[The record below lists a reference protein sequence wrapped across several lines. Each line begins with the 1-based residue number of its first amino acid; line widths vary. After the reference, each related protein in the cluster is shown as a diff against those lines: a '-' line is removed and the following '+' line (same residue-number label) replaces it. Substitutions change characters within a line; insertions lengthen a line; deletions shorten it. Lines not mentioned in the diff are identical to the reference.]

1 MLLKQNLTHS
11 LLHMRIIILLMTVRG
26 ISMDSILVTCKFTAM
41 DKGSFHPDRKFALG
55 GGSYW
60 DITII
65 IPNTAEII
73 YIGAYNYIK
82 IIS

>member
-1 MLLKQNLTHS
+1 
-11 LLHMRIIILLMTVRG
+11 
-26 ISMDSILVTCKFTAM
+26 MDSILVTCKFAAM
-41 DKGSFHPDRKFALG
+41 DKGSFHPDRKFAFQEG
-55 GGSYW
+55 GLYW

-65 IPNTAEII
+65 IHNAAETI